1 MEIIDCLTKMYYYI
15 PMTVPTIP
23 SLTTVRAFASTHK
36 KLLSGVCIALV
47 VIGIIAR
54 TILTREAPET
64 PVEQSP
70 RAVSVQSVAELSQGG
85 ALLSVVGT
93 VESRTEATI
102 RAEKSGVVTR
112 VYGTLGA
119 PISSGA
125 LLAELEN
132 ASERAAVAQAQ
143 AAVAVAEASLLKVT
157 GGTRSEQR
165 AILETQLNTARTSL
179 ESARNNAVNT
189 LVSTYASIDNA
200 ILGTADT
207 LFSNPRIQPQFSI
220 VSSNSQYEI
229 DAENKR
235 VALATI
241 LSRQEAAAA
250 HIQATDN
257 LEEELARTEAELR
270 EVRSFF
276 DTIIQALNTAVPT
289 AGNTSASIAT
299 HLSTMTATR
308 SGISTSL
315 ATLSATREGLQ
326 GKEAAVTIAEKSLE
340 QGVTGGQPEDVAAAE
355 ASVSQ
360 ARAGLSAAYAQLQK
374 SMIRTPIS
382 GTINAFSLKR
392 GDFVQAFTPVATVA
406 NNGTLEITTYIT
418 ENDAPFVTKGI
429 DVRIQGGA
437 EGIVTTVAPALDPLT
452 KKIEV
457 KIQVTRGELPTNGST
472 VLVSFDRTE
481 DTADTPQRIS
491 IPLTALKVG
500 TDAMRVFTLTPE
512 HVVVGHV
519 VEIGSLLGDRV
530 EIQSGLTPEM
540 EILVDARGIREGQT
554 VSVK

>member
-1 MEIIDCLTKMYYYI
+1 MEIIDYLTKMYYYI
-15 PMTVPTIP
+15 LMTVPTIP

-36 KLLSGVCIALV
+36 KLLGGICIALV
-47 VIGIIAR
+47 VIGITAR
-54 TILTREAPET
+54 SILTREAPEA

-112 VYGTLGA
+112 VYGTLGTSV
-119 PISSGA
+119 SSGT

-143 AAVAVAEASLLKVT
+143 AGVEVAEASLMKIT
-157 GGTRSEQR
+157 GGTRGEQR
-165 AILETQLNTARTSL
+165 TILETQLETARTSL
-179 ESARNNAVNT
+179 ESARTSAVNT
-189 LVSTYASIDNA
+189 LIGAYASVDTA
-200 ILGTADT
+200 ILGTADA

-235 VALATI
+235 VALQTL
-241 LSRQEAAAA
+241 LSRQETAAATLTVTA
-250 HIQATDN
+250 ALQD
-257 LEEELARTEAELR
+257 ELLRTEDELR
-270 EVRSFF
+270 EVRAFF
-276 DTIIQALNTAVPT
+276 DTLIQALNTAVPT

-308 SGISTSL
+308 SSIN
-315 ATLSATREGLQ
+315 ATLANLIATREGLRA
-326 GKEAAVTIAEKSLE
+326 KESAITIAEKSLE
-340 QGVTGGQPEDVAAAE
+340 QGVTGGQPEDVRAAE
-355 ASVSQ
+355 AGVSQ

-392 GDFVQAFTPVATVA
+392 GDFVQAFAPVATVA
-406 NNGTLEITTYIT
+406 NNGTLEVTTYIT
-418 ENDAPFVTKGI
+418 ENDAPFVAKGAR
-429 DVRIQGGA
+429 VRIQGGA
-437 EGIVTTVAPALDPLT
+437 EGVVTTIAPALDPAT

-457 KIQVTRGELPTNGST
+457 KIQVTKGALPTNGST
-472 VLVSFDRTE
+472 VLVSFDRA
-481 DTADTPQRIS
+481 ADTPAVQQRIT

-500 TDAMRVFTLTPE
+500 ADAMRVFTVTPE
-512 HVVVGHV
+512 HLVLGHV

-530 EIQSGLTPEM
+530 EIQTGLTPEM
-540 EILVDARGIREGQT
+540 EIVVDARGIREGQT